1 MAFKLAFEGVVCKD
15 VDDRWLFADH
25 DANRLAEFFF
35 DRLLD
40 PRRERFFGG
49 VVCQALAYARASAVE
64 GDIAAVDVG
73 GDVLKGA
80 FLEHGFEFQHFYHR
94 VPADIYAAEQ
104 GDISHLK
111 CGHIDH
117 KSVTNIRSNGP
128 VVSFFDLGYWDDL
141 DVGRDV
147 VLGAVIEHL
156 LRFLDPADA

>member
-1 MAFKLAFEGVVCKD
+1 MAFKLAFEGVVCHD
-15 VDDRWLFADH
+15 VVDRWLFADH

-40 PRRERFFGG
+40 RRCEGFFGR

-73 GDVLKGA
+73 DDVLKGA
-80 FLEHGFEFQHFYHR
+80 FLERGFEFRHFYHR
-94 VPADIYAAEQ
+94 VTADIDAAEQ

-111 CGHIDH
+111 RGNIDD
-117 KSVTNIRSNGP
+117 KTIPDIGSDRA
-128 VVSFFDLGYWDDL
+128 VVRFLDLGYGNDL

-147 VLGAVIEHL
+147 VLGAVIEHFL
-156 LRFLDPADA
+156 CFLDPADA